1 VAEAVDRRRRAGTTA
16 RSWIYTGQER
26 AALQRERGG
35 NGVGGLERRQG
46 ARRKVTDENGGD
58 RRGGDATAT
67 NHRRTATEKGD
78 GDRVKWLDLRREPGS
93 EMPDGNGGDGRVRDA
108 TGGEWTDND
117 GGGSGRRN
125 AFEIQEEEPKE
136 EGGGAGRRGKKKP
149 AGQYNRATRG
159 AARTDDGSLGY
170 GIAIPYPGYRI

>member
-1 VAEAVDRRRRAGTTA
+1 MRTAG
-16 RSWIYTGQER
+16 I
-26 AALQRERGG
+26 GG
-35 NGVGGLERRQG
+35 
-46 ARRKVTDENGGD
+46 
-58 RRGGDATAT
+58 GGDATAT